1 MTLAILFIAVVC
13 LIAGFI
19 AGRRYGIDSEMRRQL
34 RDRDQDWPP
43 Y

>member
-1 MTLAILFIAVVC
+1 MTGFVILLIAVIC
-13 LIAGFI
+13 LIVGFT

-34 RDRDQDWPP
+34 REQDRE

>member
-1 MTLAILFIAVVC
+1 MIGFTILLVAVICLAL
-13 LIAGFI
+13 GFT

-34 RDRDQDWPP
+34 REQDRD

>member
-1 MTLAILFIAVVC
+1 MTGFVILFVAVIC
-13 LIAGFI
+13 LSIGFT

-34 RDRDQDWPP
+34 REKERD